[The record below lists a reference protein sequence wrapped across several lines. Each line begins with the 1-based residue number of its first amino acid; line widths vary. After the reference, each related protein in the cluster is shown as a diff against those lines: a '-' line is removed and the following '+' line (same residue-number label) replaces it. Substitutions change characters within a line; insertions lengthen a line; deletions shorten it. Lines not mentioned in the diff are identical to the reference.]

1 MGNYRQFTNQR
12 IVLNIILVWSCSWLI
27 YSDDS
32 LEFSRS
38 HDRVS
43 GILVRASDSLPY
55 LIQSFLWLGPP
66 AQLYAI
72 WGVTGWCRRGA
83 PYWVVYVYVCMLV
96 HYWILSREEVT
107 YKGLNTLVKQRCT
120 EPKPPPPNLLAM
132 LAKWSWRRIP
142 WRDVLVNM
150 GSVLYSVR
158 SEETQNVL
166 ALVFRGL
173 EISNVVWQQD

>member
-1 MGNYRQFTNQR
+1 MSKIQIYFNFT
-12 IVLNIILVWSCSWLI
+12 VFVPMDCDLFHCILLVP
-27 YSDDS
+27 YSICLWHIGQGKWFIAVFDS
-32 LEFSRS
+32 VFCMTRS
-38 HDRVS
+38 AR
-43 GILVRASDSLPY
+43 P
-55 LIQSFLWLGPP
+55 
-66 AQLYAI
+66 AI

-107 YKGLNTLVKQRCT
+107 YKGVNTLVKQRCT